1 LRYIAPASSRLDP
14 PVQSLRKDT
23 EIKRL
28 RSSLT
33 YANVISTLCL
43 ILLLGGG
50 TAYAAS
56 QLGKESVGARQ
67 LKKGAV
73 TPAKLSKA
81 SQAELRGPA
90 GSQGPAGIQGPK
102 GEPGAKGE
110 PGSKGEAGEGATKLF
125 AQIKEDGTVN
135 TSSVPVKVD
144 HYGNGVYLVDFGRDI
159 SHCVAV
165 ANEGSIPVFS
175 EEGAS
180 TPAAQGYGVR
190 TGLTS
195 AGEEFPP
202 GYLPNETVDIE
213 TFSGSSLEN
222 TSFSVAVLC

>member
-1 LRYIAPASSRLDP
+1 M
-14 PVQSLRKDT
+14 
-23 EIKRL
+23 KRL
-28 RSSLT
+28 LPALT

-56 QLGKESVGARQ
+56 RLGKESVGAPQ

-81 SQAELRGPA
+81 SKASLRGPA
-90 GSQGPAGIQGPK
+90 GPQGLTGIQGPK
-102 GEPGAKGE
+102 GDQGEKGE
-110 PGSKGEAGEGATKLF
+110 PGAAATTLF
-125 AQIKEDGTVN
+125 AQVKEDGTVN
-135 TSSVPVKVD
+135 ASSVPVKVD
-144 HYGNGVYLVDFGRDI
+144 HYGNGIYLVDFGQEVD
-159 SHCVAV
+159 HCVAM
-165 ANEGSIPVFS
+165 ASEGSIPVFS
-175 EEGAS
+175 MHAAS

-195 AGEEFPP
+195 AGEDFPP
-202 GYLPNETVDIE
+202 GYPPSDTVDVE
-213 TFSGSSLEN
+213 TFSGSSVSD